1 MTNRISRLK
10 TALFANTREISL
22 ERALLYTASHRQT
35 EGEPVILRRAKAT
48 AYILEHVEIS
58 IRDEELIAGNRTVK
72 PRAGIMSPEMDPY
85 WLLKELDQFP
95 TRPQDR
101 FAISEEDKRIYRE
114 ELFPYWEKRSMKD
127 FINGQMTDEVKAA
140 TSTQIFSINQT
151 DKGQGH
157 IIIDYPRLLNHGLGE
172 LVAQMQQHCQQ
183 QPENHF
189 YQAALLLLE
198 ASQKHILRYAELA
211 ETMAANCTDA
221 QRREELLT
229 IAEIS
234 RHNAQHK
241 PQTFWQACQ
250 LFWYMNII
258 LQYESN
264 ASSLSLG
271 RFDQYMLPFYQASL
285 TQGEDPAFLKELLES
300 LWVKCNDIV
309 LLRST
314 SSARYFAGFPTGY
327 TALLGGLT
335 ENGRSAVNV
344 LSFLCLDAYQSVQLP
359 QPNLGVRTNALIDT
373 PFLMKTAETIRLGTG
388 IPQIF
393 NDEVVV
399 PAFLNESNA
408 SSLSLGRFDQYMLP
422 FYQASLT
429 QGEDP
434 AFLKELLESLWVK
447 CNDIVLLRST
457 SSARY
462 FAGFPTGYTA
472 LLGGLTENGRSA
484 VNVLSFL
491 CLDAYQSVQLPQPN
505 LGVRTNAL
513 IDTPFLMKTAE
524 TIRLGTGIPQI
535 FNDEVVVPAFLNRGV
550 SLEDAR
556 DYSVVGCVE
565 LSIPGR
571 TYGLHDIAMFNLL
584 KVMEICLHENEGNA
598 ALTYE
603 GLLEQIRAKISHY
616 ITLMV
621 EGSNICDI
629 GHRDWAPVPLLSSF
643 ISDCLEKGRD
653 ITDGGARYNFSGVQ
667 GIGIA
672 NLSDSLHALKGMVFE
687 QQRLSFDEL
696 LSVLK
701 ANFATPEGE
710 KVRARLINRF
720 EKYGND
726 IDEVDNIS
734 AELLRHYCK
743 EVEKYQNPRGGY
755 FTPGSYT
762 VSAHVPLGSVV
773 GATPDG
779 RFAGEQLADGGL
791 SPMLG
796 QDAQGPTAVLK
807 SVSKLDNTLLSNGTL
822 LNVKFTPATL
832 EGEAGLRKLA
842 DFLRAFTQL
851 KLQHIQFNV
860 VNADTLREAQQ
871 RPQDYAGLVVRVA
884 GYSAFFVELS
894 KEIQDDIIRRTAH
907 QL

>member
-1 MTNRISRLK
+1 MTNRIPHLK
-10 TALFANTREISL
+10 NALFANPREISL
-22 ERALLYTASHRQT
+22 ERALLYTASHQQT
-35 EGEPVILRRAKAT
+35 EGEPAILRRAKAT
-48 AYILEHVEIS
+48 AHILDHVEIA

-85 WLLKELDQFP
+85 WLLKELDQFA

-101 FAISEEDKRIYRE
+101 FEISDEDKQTYRE
-114 ELFPYWEKRSMKD
+114 VLYPYWENRSMKD
-127 FINGQMTDEVKAA
+127 FINSQMTEEVKAA
-140 TSTQIFSINQT
+140 VGTQIFSVNQT

-157 IIIDYPRLLNHGLGE
+157 IIIDYPRLLNNGLGA
-172 LVAQMQQHCQQ
+172 LVTEMRERCARDTQ
-183 QPENHF
+183 NTF
-189 YQAALLLLE
+189 YAAALILLE
-198 ASQKHILRYAELA
+198 ASQRHILRYAALAEELA
-211 ETMAANCTDA
+211 QSSDA
-221 QRREELLT
+221 TRREELM
-229 IAEIS
+229 AMADIS

-250 LFWYMNII
+250 LFWYMNVI

-264 ASSLSLG
+264 ASSLSIG

-285 TQGEDPAFLKELLES
+285 TQGDDPAFLKELLES
-300 LWVKCNDIV
+300 LWVKCNDVV

-359 QPNLGVRTNALIDT
+359 QPNLGVRVNELIDR
-373 PFLMKTAETIRLGTG
+373 PFLLKTAETIRLGTG

-393 NDEVVV
+393 NDEV
-399 PAFLNESNA
+399 
-408 SSLSLGRFDQYMLP
+408 
-422 FYQASLT
+422 
-429 QGEDP
+429 
-434 AFLKELLESLWVK
+434 
-447 CNDIVLLRST
+447 I
-457 SSARY
+457 
-462 FAGFPTGYTA
+462 
-472 LLGGLTENGRSA
+472 
-484 VNVLSFL
+484 
-491 CLDAYQSVQLPQPN
+491 
-505 LGVRTNAL
+505 
-513 IDTPFLMKTAE
+513 
-524 TIRLGTGIPQI
+524 
-535 FNDEVVVPAFLNRGV
+535 VPAFLNRDV

-556 DYSVVGCVE
+556 DYAVVGCVE
-565 LSIPGR
+565 LSIPGK

-584 KVMEICLHENEGNA
+584 KVMEIAMQENEGNSG
-598 ALTYE
+598 LTYE
-603 GLLEQIRAKISHY
+603 GLIEHIRARINHY
-616 ITLMV
+616 IALMV

-643 ISDCLEKGRD
+643 ISDCLETGKD

-672 NLSDSLHALKGMVFE
+672 NLSDSLHALKGLVFE

-696 LSVLK
+696 LAVLK

-726 IDEVDNIS
+726 IDDVDNIS

-743 EVEKYQNPRGGY
+743 EVEKYRNPRGGI

-762 VSAHVPLGSVV
+762 VSAHVPLGAVV

-779 RFAGEQLADGGL
+779 RLAGEQLADGGL

-796 QDAQGPTAVLK
+796 QDMQGPTAVLK
-807 SVSKLDNTLLSNGTL
+807 SVSKLDNYLLSNGTL
-822 LNVKFTPATL
+822 LNVKFIPATL
-832 EGEAGLRKLA
+832 EGDAGLQKLA

-860 VNADTLREAQQ
+860 VNAETLREAQR
-871 RPQDYAGLVVRVA
+871 RPQDFAGLVVRVA

>member
-1 MTNRISRLK
+1 MTHRIQRLK
-10 TALFANTREISL
+10 AALFQNHREISL
-22 ERALLYTASHRQT
+22 ERALLYTASHQQT

-85 WLLKELDQFP
+85 WLLNELDRFP

-101 FAISEEDKRIYRE
+101 FDISEEDKRLYRGV
-114 ELFPYWEKRSMKD
+114 LFPYWEKRSMKD

-140 TSTQIFSINQT
+140 VSTQIFSINQT

-157 IIIDYPRLLNHGLGE
+157 IIIDYPRLLNNGLGE
-172 LVAQMQQHCQQ
+172 LAAQMRARCEQ
-183 QPENHF
+183 QPENDF

-198 ASQKHILRYAELA
+198 ASQRHILRYAVLA
-211 ETMAANCTDA
+211 EQQAERCPDA
-221 QRREELLT
+221 RRRQELLT
-229 IAEIS
+229 IAANS

-271 RFDQYMLPFYQASL
+271 RFDQYMLPFYQTSL
-285 TQGEDPAFLKELLES
+285 TQGDDPAFLKELLES

-335 ENGRSAVNV
+335 ESGRSAVNV

-373 PFLMKTAETIRLGTG
+373 PFLL
-388 IPQIF
+388 
-393 NDEVVV
+393 
-399 PAFLNESNA
+399 
-408 SSLSLGRFDQYMLP
+408 
-422 FYQASLT
+422 
-429 QGEDP
+429 
-434 AFLKELLESLWVK
+434 
-447 CNDIVLLRST
+447 
-457 SSARY
+457 
-462 FAGFPTGYTA
+462 
-472 LLGGLTENGRSA
+472 
-484 VNVLSFL
+484 
-491 CLDAYQSVQLPQPN
+491 
-505 LGVRTNAL
+505 
-513 IDTPFLMKTAE
+513 KTAE

-556 DYSVVGCVE
+556 DYAVVGCVE

-584 KVMEICLHENEGNA
+584 KVMEISLYENEGNDT
-598 ALTYE
+598 LTYE
-603 GLLEQIRAKISHY
+603 ALLAHIRAKISHY

-672 NLSDSLHALKGMVFE
+672 NLSDSLHALNGLVFD
-687 QQRLSFDEL
+687 QQRLSFDAL
-696 LSVLK
+696 LSILK
-701 ANFATPEGE
+701 NNFATPEGE
-710 KVRARLINRF
+710 KIRARLINRF

-726 IDEVDNIS
+726 IDNVDNIS
-734 AELLRHYCK
+734 AELLRYYCK
-743 EVEKYQNPRGGY
+743 EVEKYQNPRGGQ

-762 VSAHVPLGSVV
+762 VSAHVPLGAVV

-796 QDAQGPTAVLK
+796 QDMQGPTAVLK

-860 VNADTLREAQQ
+860 VNADTLREAQL
-871 RPQDYAGLVVRVA
+871 RPQDFAGLVVRVA

>member
-1 MTNRISRLK
+1 MTNRIPHLK
-10 TALFANTREISL
+10 NALFANPREISL
-22 ERALLYTASHRQT
+22 ERALLYTASHQQT
-35 EGEPVILRRAKAT
+35 EGEPAILRRAKAT
-48 AYILEHVEIS
+48 AHILDHVEIA

-85 WLLKELDQFP
+85 WLLKELDQFA

-101 FAISEEDKRIYRE
+101 FEISDEDKQTYRE
-114 ELFPYWEKRSMKD
+114 VLYPYWENRSMKD
-127 FINGQMTDEVKAA
+127 FINSQMTEEVKAA
-140 TSTQIFSINQT
+140 VGTQIFSVNQT

-157 IIIDYPRLLNHGLGE
+157 IIIDYPRLLNNGLGA
-172 LVAQMQQHCQQ
+172 LVTEMRERCARDTQ
-183 QPENHF
+183 NTF
-189 YQAALLLLE
+189 YAAALILLE
-198 ASQKHILRYAELA
+198 ASQRHILRYAALAEELA
-211 ETMAANCTDA
+211 QSSDTT
-221 QRREELLT
+221 RREELL
-229 IAEIS
+229 AMADIS

-250 LFWYMNII
+250 LFWYMNVI

-264 ASSLSLG
+264 ASSLSIG

-285 TQGEDPAFLKELLES
+285 TQGDDPAFLKELLES
-300 LWVKCNDIV
+300 LWVKCNDVV

-359 QPNLGVRTNALIDT
+359 QPNLGVRVNELIDR
-373 PFLMKTAETIRLGTG
+373 PFLLKTAETIRLGTG

-393 NDEVVV
+393 NDEV
-399 PAFLNESNA
+399 
-408 SSLSLGRFDQYMLP
+408 
-422 FYQASLT
+422 
-429 QGEDP
+429 
-434 AFLKELLESLWVK
+434 
-447 CNDIVLLRST
+447 I
-457 SSARY
+457 
-462 FAGFPTGYTA
+462 
-472 LLGGLTENGRSA
+472 
-484 VNVLSFL
+484 
-491 CLDAYQSVQLPQPN
+491 
-505 LGVRTNAL
+505 
-513 IDTPFLMKTAE
+513 
-524 TIRLGTGIPQI
+524 
-535 FNDEVVVPAFLNRGV
+535 VPAFLNRGV

-556 DYSVVGCVE
+556 DYAVVGCVE
-565 LSIPGR
+565 LSIPGK

-584 KVMEICLHENEGNA
+584 KVMEIAMQENEGNSG
-598 ALTYE
+598 LTYE
-603 GLLEQIRAKISHY
+603 GLIEHIRARINHY
-616 ITLMV
+616 IALMV

-643 ISDCLEKGRD
+643 ISDCLETGKD

-672 NLSDSLHALKGMVFE
+672 NLSDSLHALKGLVFE

-696 LSVLK
+696 LAVLK

-726 IDEVDNIS
+726 IDDVDNIS

-743 EVEKYQNPRGGY
+743 EVEKYRNPRGGI

-762 VSAHVPLGSVV
+762 VSAHVPLGAVV

-779 RFAGEQLADGGL
+779 RLAGEQLADGGL

-796 QDAQGPTAVLK
+796 QDMQGPTAVLK
-807 SVSKLDNTLLSNGTL
+807 SVSKLDNYLLSNGTL
-822 LNVKFTPATL
+822 LNVKFIPATL
-832 EGEAGLRKLA
+832 EGDAGLQKLA

-860 VNADTLREAQQ
+860 VNAETLREAQR
-871 RPQDYAGLVVRVA
+871 RPQDFAGLVVRVA

>member
-1 MTNRISRLK
+1 MTNRTQRLK
-10 TALFANTREISL
+10 DRLFANPREISL
-22 ERALLYTASHRQT
+22 ERALLYTASHKQT
-35 EGEPVILRRAKAT
+35 EGEPVMIRRAKAT
-48 AYILEHVEIS
+48 AWVLDHVQIS
-58 IRDEELIAGNRTVK
+58 IRDDELIAGNRTIK

-101 FAISEEDKRIYRE
+101 FNISEEDKRIYRE
-114 ELFPYWEKRSMKD
+114 VLFPYWENRSMKD
-127 FINGQMTDEVKAA
+127 FINAQMTDEVKAA
-140 TSTQIFSINQT
+140 VSTQIFSVNQT

-157 IIIDYPRLLNHGLGE
+157 IIIDYPRLLENGLAA
-172 LVAQMQQHCQQ
+172 LVAEMKAVSQRHPQ
-183 QPENHF
+183 NNF
-189 YQAALLLLE
+189 YQAVLILLE
-198 ASQKHILRYAELA
+198 ASQRHILRYAALA
-211 ETMAANCTDA
+211 DDMAAGCGDG
-221 QRREELLT
+221 QRRKELET
-229 IAEIS
+229 IADIS
-234 RHNAQHK
+234 RHNAVHR
-241 PQTFWQACQ
+241 PEDFWQACQ

-264 ASSLSLG
+264 ASSISLG
-271 RFDQYMLPFYQASL
+271 RFDQYMLPYYQASL
-285 TQGEDPAFLKELLES
+285 NRGQDPQFLQELLES

-335 ENGRSAVNV
+335 ETGRSAVNI
-344 LSFLCLDAYQSVQLP
+344 LSFLSLDAYQNVRLP
-359 QPNLGVRTNALIDT
+359 QPNLGVRINELVDR
-373 PFLMKTAETIRLGTG
+373 PFLRKTAETIRLGTG

-393 NDEVVV
+393 NDEVV
-399 PAFLNESNA
+399 
-408 SSLSLGRFDQYMLP
+408 
-422 FYQASLT
+422 
-429 QGEDP
+429 
-434 AFLKELLESLWVK
+434 
-447 CNDIVLLRST
+447 I
-457 SSARY
+457 
-462 FAGFPTGYTA
+462 
-472 LLGGLTENGRSA
+472 
-484 VNVLSFL
+484 
-491 CLDAYQSVQLPQPN
+491 
-505 LGVRTNAL
+505 
-513 IDTPFLMKTAE
+513 
-524 TIRLGTGIPQI
+524 
-535 FNDEVVVPAFLNRGV
+535 PAFLNRGV
-550 SLEDAR
+550 SLDDAR

-584 KVMEICLHENEGNA
+584 KVMEIVMLENESNPDI
-598 ALTYE
+598 TWD
-603 GLLEQIRAKISHY
+603 GLINQIRDKIRYY
-616 ITLMV
+616 IKLMV

-643 ISDCLEKGRD
+643 IEDCVQHGQD
-653 ITDGGARYNFSGVQ
+653 ITEGGARYNFSGVQ

-687 QQRLSFDEL
+687 QKRLSFAEL
-696 LSVLK
+696 IAVLR
-701 ANFATPEGE
+701 ANFQTPEGE
-710 KVRARLINRF
+710 KIRARLINRF

-734 AELLRHYCK
+734 ADLLRFYCK
-743 EVEKYQNPRGGY
+743 EVEQYHNPRGGR

-779 RFAGEQLADGGL
+779 RLAGEQLADGGL

-796 QDAQGPTAVLK
+796 QDVQGPTAVLK
-807 SVSKLDNTLLSNGTL
+807 SVSKLDNFLLSNGTL

-832 EGEAGLRKLA
+832 AGDGGLNKLA
-842 DFLRAFTQL
+842 DFLQAFTRL

-871 RPQDYAGLVVRVA
+871 RPQDFAGLVVRVA

-894 KEIQDDIIRRTAH
+894 QEIQDDIIRRTAH

>member
-1 MTNRISRLK
+1 MTNRTQRLK
-10 TALFANTREISL
+10 DALFANPREISL
-22 ERALLYTASHRQT
+22 ERALLYTASYQQT
-35 EGEPVILRRAKAT
+35 EGEPVMLRRAKAT
-48 AYILEHVEIS
+48 AYILDHVNIA

-85 WLLKELDQFP
+85 WLLKELDQFA

-101 FAISEEDKRIYRE
+101 FDISDEDKRIYRE
-114 ELFPYWEKRSMKD
+114 VLYPWWEKRSMKD
-127 FINGQMTDEVKAA
+127 FINSQMTDEVKAA
-140 TSTQIFSINQT
+140 VGTQIFSVNQT

-157 IIIDYPRLLNHGLGE
+157 IIIDYPRLLNNGLGA
-172 LVAQMQQHCQQ
+172 LVEEMREHCTGDT
-183 QPENHF
+183 ENTF
-189 YQAALLLLE
+189 YAAALILLE
-198 ASQKHILRYAELA
+198 ASQRHILRYAVLA
-211 ETMAANCTDA
+211 EDVAAISHGS
-221 QRREELLT
+221 RREELLK
-229 IAEIS
+229 IAENS

-250 LFWYMNII
+250 LFWYMNVI

-264 ASSLSLG
+264 ASSLSIG

-285 TQGEDPAFLKELLES
+285 SQGDDPAFLQELLES
-300 LWVKCNDIV
+300 LWVKCNDVV

-335 ENGRSAVNV
+335 ESGRSAVNV

-359 QPNLGVRTNALIDT
+359 QPNLGVRVNELIDR
-373 PFLMKTAETIRLGTG
+373 PFLL
-388 IPQIF
+388 
-393 NDEVVV
+393 
-399 PAFLNESNA
+399 
-408 SSLSLGRFDQYMLP
+408 
-422 FYQASLT
+422 
-429 QGEDP
+429 
-434 AFLKELLESLWVK
+434 
-447 CNDIVLLRST
+447 
-457 SSARY
+457 
-462 FAGFPTGYTA
+462 
-472 LLGGLTENGRSA
+472 
-484 VNVLSFL
+484 
-491 CLDAYQSVQLPQPN
+491 
-505 LGVRTNAL
+505 
-513 IDTPFLMKTAE
+513 KTAE

-556 DYSVVGCVE
+556 DYAVVGCVE
-565 LSIPGR
+565 LSIPGK

-584 KVMEICLHENEGNA
+584 KVMEIAMQENEGNA
-598 ALTYE
+598 DLSYE
-603 GLLEQIRAKISHY
+603 ELLRHIRAKINHY
-616 ITLMV
+616 IALMV

-643 ISDCLEKGRD
+643 ISDCLVTGRD

-672 NLSDSLHALKGMVFE
+672 NLSDSLHALKGLVFE

-696 LSVLK
+696 LAVLK

-726 IDEVDNIS
+726 IDDVDNIS

-743 EVEKYQNPRGGY
+743 EVEKYRNPRGGQ

-762 VSAHVPLGSVV
+762 VSAHVPLGAVV

-779 RFAGEQLADGGL
+779 RLAGEQLADGGL

-796 QDAQGPTAVLK
+796 QDMQGPTAVLK
-807 SVSKLDNTLLSNGTL
+807 SVSKLDNYLLSNGTL

-832 EGEAGLRKLA
+832 EGDAGLQKLA

-871 RPQDYAGLVVRVA
+871 RPQDFAGLVVRVA

>member
-1 MTNRISRLK
+1 MTHRIERQK
-10 TALFANTREISL
+10 DALFAHPREISL
-22 ERALLYTASHRQT
+22 ERALLYTESHRQT
-35 EGEPVILRRAKAT
+35 EGEPVMIRRAKAT
-48 AYILEHVEIS
+48 AHILDNVAIS
-58 IRDEELIAGNRTVK
+58 IRDDELIAGNRTIK
-72 PRAGIMSPEMDPY
+72 PCAGIMSPEMDPY

-101 FAISEEDKRIYRE
+101 FAISDDDKRCYRE

-127 FINGQMTDEVKAA
+127 FINAQMTDDVKAA
-140 TSTQIFSINQT
+140 VGTQIFSVNQT

-157 IIIDYPRLLNHGLGE
+157 IIIDYPRLLNNGLAA
-172 LVAQMQQHCQQ
+172 LVSEMKTHCDR

-189 YQAALLLLE
+189 YAAVLIVLE
-198 ASQKHILRYAELA
+198 AAQRHILRYAELA
-211 ETMAANCTDA
+211 ETLAAACQDA
-221 QRREELLT
+221 MRRQELLS
-229 IAEIS
+229 IAATS
-234 RHNAQHK
+234 RHNAEQRPEDFH
-241 PQTFWQACQ
+241 QACQ

-264 ASSLSLG
+264 ASSISLG
-271 RFDQYMLPFYQASL
+271 RFDQYMLPFWQASL
-285 TQGEDPAFLKELLES
+285 NRGADAQTLRELLES

-335 ENGRSAVNV
+335 ENGRSAVNA
-344 LSFLCLDAYQSVQLP
+344 LSFMCLDAYQSVRLP
-359 QPNLGVRTNALIDT
+359 QPNLGVRVNELIDR
-373 PFLMKTAETIRLGTG
+373 PFLR
-388 IPQIF
+388 
-393 NDEVVV
+393 
-399 PAFLNESNA
+399 
-408 SSLSLGRFDQYMLP
+408 
-422 FYQASLT
+422 
-429 QGEDP
+429 
-434 AFLKELLESLWVK
+434 
-447 CNDIVLLRST
+447 
-457 SSARY
+457 
-462 FAGFPTGYTA
+462 
-472 LLGGLTENGRSA
+472 
-484 VNVLSFL
+484 
-491 CLDAYQSVQLPQPN
+491 
-505 LGVRTNAL
+505 
-513 IDTPFLMKTAE
+513 KTAE

-556 DYSVVGCVE
+556 DYAVVGCVE

-584 KVMEICLHENEGNA
+584 KVMEIVLHENEGNPDINW
-598 ALTYE
+598 E
-603 GLLEQIRAKISHY
+603 GLQAQIRDKIRHY
-616 ITLMV
+616 IKLMV

-643 ISDCLEKGRD
+643 ISDCMVNGKD
-653 ITDGGARYNFSGVQ
+653 ITEGGARYNFSGVQ

-672 NLSDSLHALKGMVFE
+672 NLSDSLHALKGMVFD
-687 QQRLSFDEL
+687 QQRMSFDEL
-696 LSVLK
+696 LAVLK
-701 ANFATPEGE
+701 ANFETPEGKE
-710 KVRARLINRF
+710 VRARLINRF
-720 EKYGND
+720 DKYGND
-726 IDEVDNIS
+726 VDKVDNIS
-734 AELLRHYCK
+734 ADLLRFYCK
-743 EVEKYQNPRGGY
+743 EVEKYRNPRGGQ

-796 QDAQGPTAVLK
+796 QDCQGPTAVLK
-807 SVSKLDNTLLSNGTL
+807 SVSKLDNYLLSNGTL

-832 EGEAGLRKLA
+832 EGESGLSKLS
-842 DFLRAFTQL
+842 DFLLAFTKL
-851 KLQHIQFNV
+851 KLQHVQFNV
-860 VNADTLREAQQ
+860 VNADMLREAQQ
-871 RPQDYAGLVVRVA
+871 RPQDFAGLVVRVA

>member
-1 MTNRISRLK
+1 MTNRIQRLK
-10 TALFANTREISL
+10 DALFASPREISL
-22 ERALLYTASHRQT
+22 ERALLYTASHQQT

-48 AYILEHVEIS
+48 AYILDHVNIA

-85 WLLKELDQFP
+85 WLLKELDQFS

-101 FAISEEDKRIYRE
+101 FEIGEADKQIYRDV
-114 ELFPYWEKRSMKD
+114 LYPYWEKRSMKD
-127 FINGQMTDEVKAA
+127 FINSQMTDEVKAA
-140 TSTQIFSINQT
+140 VGTQIFSVNQT

-157 IIIDYPRLLNHGLGE
+157 IIIDYPRLLNNGLGA
-172 LVAQMQQHCQQ
+172 LVEQMREYCARDAQ
-183 QPENHF
+183 NTF
-189 YQAALLLLE
+189 YAAALILLE
-198 ASQKHILRYAELA
+198 ASQRHILRYAALA
-211 ETMAANCTDA
+211 ETLATGCNEAS
-221 QRREELLT
+221 RRDELRN
-229 IAEIS
+229 IADIS
-234 RHNAQHK
+234 RHNAEHK

-250 LFWYMNII
+250 LFWYMNVI

-264 ASSLSLG
+264 ASSLSIG

-285 TQGEDPAFLKELLES
+285 TQGDDPTFLKELLES
-300 LWVKCNDIV
+300 LWVKCNDVV

-335 ENGRSAVNV
+335 ESGRNAVNV

-359 QPNLGVRTNALIDT
+359 QPNLGVRVNELIDR
-373 PFLMKTAETIRLGTG
+373 PFLL
-388 IPQIF
+388 
-393 NDEVVV
+393 
-399 PAFLNESNA
+399 
-408 SSLSLGRFDQYMLP
+408 
-422 FYQASLT
+422 
-429 QGEDP
+429 
-434 AFLKELLESLWVK
+434 
-447 CNDIVLLRST
+447 
-457 SSARY
+457 
-462 FAGFPTGYTA
+462 
-472 LLGGLTENGRSA
+472 
-484 VNVLSFL
+484 
-491 CLDAYQSVQLPQPN
+491 
-505 LGVRTNAL
+505 
-513 IDTPFLMKTAE
+513 KTAE

-556 DYSVVGCVE
+556 DYAVVGCVE
-565 LSIPGR
+565 LSIPGK

-584 KVMEICLHENEGNA
+584 KVMEIAMLENEGNST
-598 ALTYE
+598 LSYE
-603 GLLEQIRAKISHY
+603 GLLDHIRAKINHY
-616 ITLMV
+616 IALMV

-643 ISDCLEKGRD
+643 ISDCLESGKD

-672 NLSDSLHALKGMVFE
+672 NLSDSLHALKGLVFE
-687 QQRLSFDEL
+687 QHRLSFDEL
-696 LSVLK
+696 LAVLK

-726 IDEVDNIS
+726 IDDVDNIS

-743 EVEKYQNPRGGY
+743 EVEKYRNPRGGQ

-762 VSAHVPLGSVV
+762 VSAHVPLGAVV

-796 QDAQGPTAVLK
+796 QDMQGPTAVLK
-807 SVSKLDNTLLSNGTL
+807 SVSKLDNYLLSNGTL

-832 EGEAGLRKLA
+832 EGDAGLQKLA

-860 VNADTLREAQQ
+860 VNAETLREAQQ
-871 RPQDYAGLVVRVA
+871 RPQDFAGLVVRVA

>member
-1 MTNRISRLK
+1 MTNRTQRLK
-10 TALFANTREISL
+10 DRLFANPREISL
-22 ERALLYTASHRQT
+22 ERALLYTASHKQT
-35 EGEPVILRRAKAT
+35 EGEPVMIRRAKAT
-48 AYILEHVEIS
+48 AWILDHVQIS
-58 IRDEELIAGNRTVK
+58 IRDDELIAGNRTIK

-101 FAISEEDKRIYRE
+101 FNISEEDKRIYRE
-114 ELFPYWEKRSMKD
+114 ELFPYWENRSMKD
-127 FINGQMTDEVKAA
+127 FINAQMTDEVKNAV
-140 TSTQIFSINQT
+140 STQIFSVNQT

-157 IIIDYPRLLNHGLGE
+157 IIIDYPRLLENGLAA
-172 LVAQMQQHCQQ
+172 LVTEIKAVRQQHPQ
-183 QPENHF
+183 NSF
-189 YQAALLLLE
+189 YQAVLILLE
-198 ASQKHILRYAELA
+198 ASQRHILRYAALA
-211 ETMAANCTDA
+211 DEMAADCADE
-221 QRREELLT
+221 QRRKELET
-229 IAEIS
+229 IANIS
-234 RHNAQHK
+234 RHNAVHR
-241 PQTFWQACQ
+241 PEDFWQACQ

-264 ASSLSLG
+264 ASSISLG
-271 RFDQYMLPFYQASL
+271 RFDQYMLPYYQASL
-285 TQGEDPAFLKELLES
+285 NRGQDPQFLQELLGS

-335 ENGRSAVNV
+335 ETGRSAVNI
-344 LSFLCLDAYQSVQLP
+344 LSFLSLDAYQNVRLP
-359 QPNLGVRTNALIDT
+359 QPNLGVRVNELIDR
-373 PFLMKTAETIRLGTG
+373 PFLRKTAETIRLGTG

-393 NDEVVV
+393 NDEVV
-399 PAFLNESNA
+399 
-408 SSLSLGRFDQYMLP
+408 
-422 FYQASLT
+422 
-429 QGEDP
+429 
-434 AFLKELLESLWVK
+434 
-447 CNDIVLLRST
+447 I
-457 SSARY
+457 
-462 FAGFPTGYTA
+462 
-472 LLGGLTENGRSA
+472 
-484 VNVLSFL
+484 
-491 CLDAYQSVQLPQPN
+491 
-505 LGVRTNAL
+505 
-513 IDTPFLMKTAE
+513 
-524 TIRLGTGIPQI
+524 
-535 FNDEVVVPAFLNRGV
+535 PAFLNRGV

-584 KVMEICLHENEGNA
+584 KVMEIVMLENESNPDI
-598 ALTYE
+598 TWD
-603 GLLEQIRAKISHY
+603 GLINQIRDKIRYY
-616 ITLMV
+616 IKLMV

-643 ISDCLEKGRD
+643 IEDCVQHGQD
-653 ITDGGARYNFSGVQ
+653 ITAGGARYNFSGVQ

-687 QQRLSFDEL
+687 QKRLSFAEL
-696 LSVLK
+696 IAVLK
-701 ANFATPEGE
+701 ANFQTPEGE
-710 KVRARLINRF
+710 KIRARLINRF

-734 AELLRHYCK
+734 ADLLRFYCK
-743 EVEKYQNPRGGY
+743 EVEQYQNPRGGQ

-779 RFAGEQLADGGL
+779 RLAGEQLADGGL

-796 QDAQGPTAVLK
+796 QDVQGPTAVLK
-807 SVSKLDNTLLSNGTL
+807 SVSKLDNFLLSNGTL

-832 EGEAGLRKLA
+832 AGDSGLNKLA
-842 DFLRAFTQL
+842 DFLQAFTRL
-851 KLQHIQFNV
+851 RLQHIQFNV

-871 RPQDYAGLVVRVA
+871 RPQDFAGLVVRVA

-894 KEIQDDIIRRTAH
+894 QEIQDDIIRRTAH

>member
-1 MTNRISRLK
+1 MTNRTQRLK
-10 TALFANTREISL
+10 DALFASPREISL
-22 ERALLYTASHRQT
+22 ERALLYTASHQQT
-35 EGEPVILRRAKAT
+35 EGEPVITRRAKAT
-48 AYILEHVEIS
+48 AYILDHVNIA

-85 WLLKELDQFP
+85 WLLKELDQFA

-101 FAISEEDKRIYRE
+101 FEISDEDKQTYRDV
-114 ELFPYWEKRSMKD
+114 LYPYWENRSMKD
-127 FINGQMTDEVKAA
+127 FINSQMTDEVKIAVG
-140 TSTQIFSINQT
+140 TQIFSVNQT

-157 IIIDYPRLLNHGLGE
+157 IIIDYPRLLNNGLGALVEE
-172 LVAQMQQHCQQ
+172 LREHCARD
-183 QPENHF
+183 PHNTF
-189 YQAALLLLE
+189 YAAALILLE
-198 ASQKHILRYAELA
+198 ASQRHIMRYALLA
-211 ETMAANCTDA
+211 EKLAASSDA
-221 QRREELLT
+221 LRREELLK
-229 IAEIS
+229 IAGIS

-250 LFWYMNII
+250 LFWYMNVI

-264 ASSLSLG
+264 ASSLSIG

-285 TQGEDPAFLKELLES
+285 SQGEEPAFLKEILES
-300 LWVKCNDIV
+300 LWVKCNDVV

-335 ENGRSAVNV
+335 ENGRSAVNM

-359 QPNLGVRTNALIDT
+359 QPNLGVRVNELIDR
-373 PFLMKTAETIRLGTG
+373 PFLL
-388 IPQIF
+388 
-393 NDEVVV
+393 
-399 PAFLNESNA
+399 
-408 SSLSLGRFDQYMLP
+408 
-422 FYQASLT
+422 
-429 QGEDP
+429 
-434 AFLKELLESLWVK
+434 
-447 CNDIVLLRST
+447 
-457 SSARY
+457 
-462 FAGFPTGYTA
+462 
-472 LLGGLTENGRSA
+472 
-484 VNVLSFL
+484 
-491 CLDAYQSVQLPQPN
+491 
-505 LGVRTNAL
+505 
-513 IDTPFLMKTAE
+513 KTAE

-556 DYSVVGCVE
+556 DYAVVGCVE
-565 LSIPGR
+565 LSIPGK

-584 KVMEICLHENEGNA
+584 KVMEIAMQENEGNA
-598 ALTYE
+598 ALSYE
-603 GLLEQIRAKISHY
+603 GLLEHIRVKINHY
-616 ITLMV
+616 IALMV

-643 ISDCLEKGRD
+643 ISNCLESGKD

-672 NLSDSLHALKGMVFE
+672 NLSDSLHALKGLVFE

-696 LSVLK
+696 LAVLK

-710 KVRARLINRF
+710 IVRARLINRF

-726 IDEVDNIS
+726 IDDVDNIS

-743 EVEKYQNPRGGY
+743 EVEKYRNPRGGQ

-762 VSAHVPLGSVV
+762 VSAHVPLGAVV

-796 QDAQGPTAVLK
+796 QDVQGPTAVLK
-807 SVSKLDNTLLSNGTL
+807 SVSKLDNYLLSNGTL

-832 EGEAGLRKLA
+832 EGDAGLQKLA

-860 VNADTLREAQQ
+860 VNAETLREAQQ
-871 RPQDYAGLVVRVA
+871 RPKDFAGLVVRVA

>member
-1 MTNRISRLK
+1 MEFVMTNRTQRLK
-10 TALFANTREISL
+10 DRLFANPREISL
-22 ERALLYTASHRQT
+22 ERALLYTASHKQT
-35 EGEPVILRRAKAT
+35 EGEPVMIRRAKAT
-48 AYILEHVEIS
+48 AWILDHVQIS
-58 IRDEELIAGNRTVK
+58 IRDDELIAGNRTIK

-101 FAISEEDKRIYRE
+101 FNINEEDKRIYRE
-114 ELFPYWEKRSMKD
+114 ELFPYWENRSMKD
-127 FINGQMTDEVKAA
+127 FINAQMTDEVKNAV
-140 TSTQIFSINQT
+140 STQIFSVNQT

-157 IIIDYPRLLNHGLGE
+157 IIIDYPRLLENGLAA
-172 LVAQMQQHCQQ
+172 LVTEIKAVRQQHPQ
-183 QPENHF
+183 NSF
-189 YQAALLLLE
+189 YQAVLILLE
-198 ASQKHILRYAELA
+198 ASQRHILRYAALA
-211 ETMAANCTDA
+211 DEMAADCADE
-221 QRREELLT
+221 QRRKELET
-229 IAEIS
+229 IANIS
-234 RHNAQHK
+234 RHNAVHR
-241 PQTFWQACQ
+241 PEDFWQACQ

-264 ASSLSLG
+264 ASSISLG
-271 RFDQYMLPFYQASL
+271 RFDQYMLPYYQASL
-285 TQGEDPAFLKELLES
+285 NRGQDPQFLQELLES

-335 ENGRSAVNV
+335 ETGRSAVNI
-344 LSFLCLDAYQSVQLP
+344 LSFLSLDAYQNVRLP
-359 QPNLGVRTNALIDT
+359 QPNLGVRVNELIDR
-373 PFLMKTAETIRLGTG
+373 PFLRKTAETIRLGTG

-393 NDEVVV
+393 NDEVV
-399 PAFLNESNA
+399 
-408 SSLSLGRFDQYMLP
+408 
-422 FYQASLT
+422 
-429 QGEDP
+429 
-434 AFLKELLESLWVK
+434 
-447 CNDIVLLRST
+447 I
-457 SSARY
+457 
-462 FAGFPTGYTA
+462 
-472 LLGGLTENGRSA
+472 
-484 VNVLSFL
+484 
-491 CLDAYQSVQLPQPN
+491 
-505 LGVRTNAL
+505 
-513 IDTPFLMKTAE
+513 
-524 TIRLGTGIPQI
+524 
-535 FNDEVVVPAFLNRGV
+535 PAFLNRGV

-584 KVMEICLHENEGNA
+584 KVMEIVMLENESNPDI
-598 ALTYE
+598 TWD
-603 GLLEQIRAKISHY
+603 GLINQIRDKIRYY
-616 ITLMV
+616 IKLMV

-643 ISDCLEKGRD
+643 IEDCVQHGQD
-653 ITDGGARYNFSGVQ
+653 ITAGGARYNFSGVQ

-687 QQRLSFDEL
+687 QKWLSFAEL
-696 LSVLK
+696 IAVLK
-701 ANFATPEGE
+701 ANFQTPEGE
-710 KVRARLINRF
+710 KIRARLINRF

-734 AELLRHYCK
+734 ADLLRFYCK
-743 EVEKYQNPRGGY
+743 EVEQYQNPRGGQ

-779 RFAGEQLADGGL
+779 RLAGEQLADGGL

-796 QDAQGPTAVLK
+796 QDVQGPTAVLK
-807 SVSKLDNTLLSNGTL
+807 SVSKLDNFLLSNGTL

-832 EGEAGLRKLA
+832 AGDSGLNKLA
-842 DFLRAFTQL
+842 DFLQAFTRL
-851 KLQHIQFNV
+851 RLQHIQFNV

-871 RPQDYAGLVVRVA
+871 RPQDFAGLVVRVA

-894 KEIQDDIIRRTAH
+894 QEIQDDIIRRTAH

>member
-1 MTNRISRLK
+1 MTNRTQRLK
-10 TALFANTREISL
+10 DRLFANPREISL
-22 ERALLYTASHRQT
+22 ERALLYTASHKQT
-35 EGEPVILRRAKAT
+35 EGEPVVIRRAKAT
-48 AYILEHVEIS
+48 AWVLDHVQIS
-58 IRDEELIAGNRTVK
+58 IRDDELIAGNRTIK

-101 FAISEEDKRIYRE
+101 FTISEEDKRIYRE
-114 ELFPYWEKRSMKD
+114 ELFPYWENRSMKD
-127 FINGQMTDEVKAA
+127 FINSQMTDEVKAA
-140 TSTQIFSINQT
+140 VSTQIFSVNQT

-157 IIIDYPRLLNHGLGE
+157 IIIDYPRLLENGLAA
-172 LVAQMQQHCQQ
+172 LVAELKALNKQHPQ
-183 QPENHF
+183 NSF
-189 YQAALLLLE
+189 YKAVQILLE
-198 ASQKHILRYAELA
+198 ASQRHILRYAALA
-211 ETMAANCTDA
+211 DDMAAGCVDV
-221 QRREELLT
+221 QRRKELET

-234 RHNAQHK
+234 RHNALHR
-241 PQTFWQACQ
+241 PEDFWQACQ

-264 ASSLSLG
+264 ASSISLG
-271 RFDQYMLPFYQASL
+271 RFDQYMLPYYQASL
-285 TQGEDPAFLKELLES
+285 NRGQDPQFLQELLES

-335 ENGRSAVNV
+335 ETGRSAVNI
-344 LSFLCLDAYQSVQLP
+344 LSFLSLDAYQNVRLP
-359 QPNLGVRTNALIDT
+359 QPNLGVRVNELIDR
-373 PFLMKTAETIRLGTG
+373 PFLRKTAETIRLGTG

-393 NDEVVV
+393 NDEVV
-399 PAFLNESNA
+399 
-408 SSLSLGRFDQYMLP
+408 
-422 FYQASLT
+422 
-429 QGEDP
+429 
-434 AFLKELLESLWVK
+434 
-447 CNDIVLLRST
+447 I
-457 SSARY
+457 
-462 FAGFPTGYTA
+462 
-472 LLGGLTENGRSA
+472 
-484 VNVLSFL
+484 
-491 CLDAYQSVQLPQPN
+491 
-505 LGVRTNAL
+505 
-513 IDTPFLMKTAE
+513 
-524 TIRLGTGIPQI
+524 
-535 FNDEVVVPAFLNRGV
+535 PAFLNRGV

-584 KVMEICLHENEGNA
+584 KVMEIVMLENESNPDI
-598 ALTYE
+598 TWD
-603 GLLEQIRAKISHY
+603 GLINQIRDKIRYY
-616 ITLMV
+616 IKLMV

-643 ISDCLEKGRD
+643 IEDCVQHGRD
-653 ITDGGARYNFSGVQ
+653 ITEGGARYNFSGVQ

-687 QQRLSFDEL
+687 QKRLSFAEL
-696 LSVLK
+696 IAVLK
-701 ANFATPEGE
+701 ANFQTPEGE
-710 KVRARLINRF
+710 KIRARLINRF

-734 AELLRHYCK
+734 ADLLRFYCK
-743 EVEKYQNPRGGY
+743 EVERYQNPRGGH

-779 RFAGEQLADGGL
+779 RLAGEQLADGGL

-796 QDAQGPTAVLK
+796 QDVQGPTAVLK
-807 SVSKLDNTLLSNGTL
+807 SVSKLDNFLLSNGTL

-832 EGEAGLRKLA
+832 AGDSGLNKLA
-842 DFLRAFTQL
+842 DFLQAFTKL

-871 RPQDYAGLVVRVA
+871 RPQDFAGLVVRVA

-894 KEIQDDIIRRTAH
+894 QEIQDDIIRRTAH

>member
-1 MTNRISRLK
+1 MTNRTQRLK
-10 TALFANTREISL
+10 DRLFANPREISL
-22 ERALLYTASHRQT
+22 ERALLYTASHKQT
-35 EGEPVILRRAKAT
+35 EGEPVMIRRAKAP
-48 AYILEHVEIS
+48 AWILDHVQIS
-58 IRDEELIAGNRTVK
+58 IRDDELIAGNRTIK

-101 FAISEEDKRIYRE
+101 FNISEEDKRIYRE
-114 ELFPYWEKRSMKD
+114 ELFPYWENRSMKD
-127 FINGQMTDEVKAA
+127 FINAQMTDEVKNAV
-140 TSTQIFSINQT
+140 STQIFSVNQT

-157 IIIDYPRLLNHGLGE
+157 IIIDYPRLLENGLAA
-172 LVAQMQQHCQQ
+172 LVTEIKAVRQQHPQ
-183 QPENHF
+183 NSF
-189 YQAALLLLE
+189 YQAVLILLE
-198 ASQKHILRYAELA
+198 ASQRHILRYAALA
-211 ETMAANCTDA
+211 DEMAADCADE
-221 QRREELLT
+221 QRRKELET
-229 IAEIS
+229 IANIS
-234 RHNAQHK
+234 RHNAVHR
-241 PQTFWQACQ
+241 PEDFWQACQ

-264 ASSLSLG
+264 ASSISLG
-271 RFDQYMLPFYQASL
+271 RFDQYMLPYYQASL
-285 TQGEDPAFLKELLES
+285 NRGQDPQFLQELLES

-335 ENGRSAVNV
+335 ETGRSAVNI
-344 LSFLCLDAYQSVQLP
+344 LSFLSLDAYQNVRLP
-359 QPNLGVRTNALIDT
+359 QPNLGVRVNELIDR
-373 PFLMKTAETIRLGTG
+373 PFLRKTAETIRLGTG

-393 NDEVVV
+393 NDEVV
-399 PAFLNESNA
+399 
-408 SSLSLGRFDQYMLP
+408 
-422 FYQASLT
+422 
-429 QGEDP
+429 
-434 AFLKELLESLWVK
+434 
-447 CNDIVLLRST
+447 I
-457 SSARY
+457 
-462 FAGFPTGYTA
+462 
-472 LLGGLTENGRSA
+472 
-484 VNVLSFL
+484 
-491 CLDAYQSVQLPQPN
+491 
-505 LGVRTNAL
+505 
-513 IDTPFLMKTAE
+513 
-524 TIRLGTGIPQI
+524 
-535 FNDEVVVPAFLNRGV
+535 PAFLNRGV

-584 KVMEICLHENEGNA
+584 KVMEIVMLENESNPDI
-598 ALTYE
+598 TWD
-603 GLLEQIRAKISHY
+603 GLINQIRDKIRYY
-616 ITLMV
+616 IKLMV

-643 ISDCLEKGRD
+643 IEDCVQHGQD
-653 ITDGGARYNFSGVQ
+653 ITAGGARYNFSGVQ

-687 QQRLSFDEL
+687 QKRLSFAEL
-696 LSVLK
+696 IAVLK
-701 ANFATPEGE
+701 ANFQTPEGE
-710 KVRARLINRF
+710 KIRARLINRF

-734 AELLRHYCK
+734 ADLLRFYCK
-743 EVEKYQNPRGGY
+743 EVEQYQNPRGGQ

-779 RFAGEQLADGGL
+779 RLAGEQLADGGL

-796 QDAQGPTAVLK
+796 QDVQGPTAVLK
-807 SVSKLDNTLLSNGTL
+807 SVSKLDNFLLSNGTL

-832 EGEAGLRKLA
+832 AGDSGLNKLA
-842 DFLRAFTQL
+842 DFLQAFTRL
-851 KLQHIQFNV
+851 RLQHIQFNV

-871 RPQDYAGLVVRVA
+871 RPQDFAGLVVRVA

-894 KEIQDDIIRRTAH
+894 QEIQDDIIRRTAH

>member
-1 MTNRISRLK
+1 MTNRTQRLK
-10 TALFANTREISL
+10 DALFANPREISL
-22 ERALLYTASHRQT
+22 ERALLYTASHQQT
-35 EGEPVILRRAKAT
+35 EGEPVMLRRAKAT
-48 AYILEHVEIS
+48 AYILDHVDIA

-85 WLLKELDQFP
+85 WLLKELDQFS

-101 FAISEEDKRIYRE
+101 FTMSEEDKRIYRE
-114 ELFPYWEKRSMKD
+114 ALYPYWENRSMKD
-127 FINGQMTDEVKAA
+127 FINSQMTGEVKAA
-140 TSTQIFSINQT
+140 VGTQIFSINQT

-157 IIIDYPRLLNHGLGE
+157 IIIDYPRLLNNGLDA
-172 LVAQMQQHCQQ
+172 LVEEMREHCERD
-183 QPENHF
+183 PHNIF
-189 YQAALLLLE
+189 YAAALLLLE
-198 ASQKHILRYAELA
+198 ASQRHILRYAILAEELA
-211 ETMAANCTDA
+211 AVSDEP
-221 QRREELLT
+221 RRQELLQ
-229 IAEIS
+229 IAENS
-234 RHNAQHK
+234 RHNARHK
-241 PQTFWQACQ
+241 PQNFWQACQ
-250 LFWYMNII
+250 LFWYINVI

-264 ASSLSLG
+264 ASSLSVG

-285 TQGEDPAFLKELLES
+285 AQGENPLFLKELLES
-300 LWVKCNDIV
+300 LWVKCNDVV

-344 LSFLCLDAYQSVQLP
+344 LSFLCLEAYQQVQLP
-359 QPNLGVRTNALIDT
+359 QPNLGVRVNEFIDR
-373 PFLMKTAETIRLGTG
+373 PFLL
-388 IPQIF
+388 
-393 NDEVVV
+393 
-399 PAFLNESNA
+399 
-408 SSLSLGRFDQYMLP
+408 
-422 FYQASLT
+422 
-429 QGEDP
+429 
-434 AFLKELLESLWVK
+434 
-447 CNDIVLLRST
+447 
-457 SSARY
+457 
-462 FAGFPTGYTA
+462 
-472 LLGGLTENGRSA
+472 
-484 VNVLSFL
+484 
-491 CLDAYQSVQLPQPN
+491 
-505 LGVRTNAL
+505 
-513 IDTPFLMKTAE
+513 KTAE

-556 DYSVVGCVE
+556 DYAVVGCVE
-565 LSIPGR
+565 LSIPGK

-584 KVMEICLHENEGNA
+584 KVMEIAMQENEGNTE
-598 ALTYE
+598 LSYE
-603 GLLEQIRAKISHY
+603 GLLAHIRTRIDHY
-616 ITLMV
+616 IALMV

-629 GHRDWAPVPLLSSF
+629 GHRDWSPVPLLSSF
-643 ISDCLEKGRD
+643 ISGCLKKGKD
-653 ITDGGARYNFSGVQ
+653 ITEGGARYNFSGVQ

-672 NLSDSLHALKGMVFE
+672 NLSDSLHALKGLVFE

-696 LSVLK
+696 LAVLN

-710 KVRARLINRF
+710 RVRARLIHRF

-726 IDEVDNIS
+726 VDDVDNIS

-743 EVEKYQNPRGGY
+743 EVEKYRNPRGGQ

-762 VSAHVPLGSVV
+762 VSAHVPLGAVV

-796 QDAQGPTAVLK
+796 QDMQGPTAVLK
-807 SVSKLDNTLLSNGTL
+807 SVSKLDNYLLSNGTL

-832 EGEAGLRKLA
+832 EGDGGLQKLA

-860 VNADTLREAQQ
+860 VNAETLREAQQ
-871 RPQDYAGLVVRVA
+871 RPQDFAGLVVRVA

>member
-1 MTNRISRLK
+1 MTNRIQRLK
-10 TALFANTREISL
+10 DALFASPREISL
-22 ERALLYTASHRQT
+22 ERALLYTESHQQT

-48 AYILEHVEIS
+48 AYILDHVEIA
-58 IRDEELIAGNRTVK
+58 IRDDELIAGNRTVK

-85 WLLKELDQFP
+85 WLLKELEQFA

-101 FAISEEDKRIYRE
+101 FTISEEDKHLYRDV
-114 ELFPYWEKRSMKD
+114 LYPYWEKRSMKD
-127 FINGQMTDEVKAA
+127 FINSQMTDEVKAA
-140 TSTQIFSINQT
+140 VSTQIFSVNQT

-157 IIIDYPRLLNHGLGE
+157 IIIDYPRLLNNGLGA
-172 LVAQMQQHCQQ
+172 LVAEMNEHCQRE
-183 QPENHF
+183 PENAF
-189 YQAALLLLE
+189 YQAALMLLE
-198 ASQKHILRYAELA
+198 ASQRHILRYAVLA
-211 ETMAANCTDA
+211 EEMAERYDEP
-221 QRREELLT
+221 RRQELLT
-229 IAEIS
+229 IAANS

-250 LFWYMNII
+250 LFWYMNVI

-264 ASSLSLG
+264 ASSLSIG

-285 TQGEDPAFLKELLES
+285 TQGEEATFLKEVLES
-300 LWVKCNDIV
+300 LWVKCNDVV

-344 LSFLCLDAYQSVQLP
+344 LSFLCLDAYQSIQLP
-359 QPNLGVRTNALIDT
+359 QPNLGVRVNEFIDR
-373 PFLMKTAETIRLGTG
+373 PFLI
-388 IPQIF
+388 
-393 NDEVVV
+393 
-399 PAFLNESNA
+399 
-408 SSLSLGRFDQYMLP
+408 
-422 FYQASLT
+422 
-429 QGEDP
+429 
-434 AFLKELLESLWVK
+434 
-447 CNDIVLLRST
+447 
-457 SSARY
+457 
-462 FAGFPTGYTA
+462 
-472 LLGGLTENGRSA
+472 
-484 VNVLSFL
+484 
-491 CLDAYQSVQLPQPN
+491 
-505 LGVRTNAL
+505 
-513 IDTPFLMKTAE
+513 KTAE

-556 DYSVVGCVE
+556 DYAVVGCVE
-565 LSIPGR
+565 LSIPGK

-584 KVMEICLHENEGNA
+584 KVMEIAMQENEGHA
-598 ALTYE
+598 DLSYDE
-603 GLLEQIRAKISHY
+603 LLEHIRHKINHY
-616 ITLMV
+616 IALMV

-643 ISDCLEKGRD
+643 ISDCLDSGQD
-653 ITDGGARYNFSGVQ
+653 ITEGGARYNFSGVQ

-672 NLSDSLHALKGMVFE
+672 NLSDSLHALKGLVFE

-696 LSVLK
+696 LAVLK

-710 KVRARLINRF
+710 KVRARLIHRF

-743 EVEKYQNPRGGY
+743 EVEKYRNPRGGQ

-762 VSAHVPLGSVV
+762 VSAHVPLGAVV

-796 QDAQGPTAVLK
+796 QDMQGPTAVLK
-807 SVSKLDNTLLSNGTL
+807 SVSKLDNYLLSNGTL

-832 EGEAGLRKLA
+832 EGDAGLHKLA

-851 KLQHIQFNV
+851 KLQHVQFNV

-871 RPQDYAGLVVRVA
+871 RPQDFAGLVVRVA

>member
-1 MTNRISRLK
+1 MTNRIPHLK
-10 TALFANTREISL
+10 NALFANPREISL
-22 ERALLYTASHRQT
+22 ERALLYTASHQQT

-48 AYILEHVEIS
+48 AHILDHVEIA

-85 WLLKELDQFP
+85 WLLKELDQFA

-101 FAISEEDKRIYRE
+101 FEISDEDKQTYRE
-114 ELFPYWEKRSMKD
+114 VLYPYWENRSMKD
-127 FINGQMTDEVKAA
+127 FINSQMTEEVKAA
-140 TSTQIFSINQT
+140 VGTQIFSVNQT

-157 IIIDYPRLLNHGLGE
+157 IIIDYPRLLNNGLGA
-172 LVAQMQQHCQQ
+172 LVTEMRERCARDTQ
-183 QPENHF
+183 NTF
-189 YQAALLLLE
+189 YAAALILLE
-198 ASQKHILRYAELA
+198 ASQRHILRYAALAEELA
-211 ETMAANCTDA
+211 QSSDA
-221 QRREELLT
+221 TRREELL
-229 IAEIS
+229 AMADIS

-250 LFWYMNII
+250 LFWYMNVI

-264 ASSLSLG
+264 ASSLSIG

-285 TQGEDPAFLKELLES
+285 TQGDDPAFLKELLES
-300 LWVKCNDIV
+300 LWVKCNDVV

-359 QPNLGVRTNALIDT
+359 QPNLGVRVNELIDR
-373 PFLMKTAETIRLGTG
+373 PFLLKTAETIRLGTG

-393 NDEVVV
+393 NDEV
-399 PAFLNESNA
+399 
-408 SSLSLGRFDQYMLP
+408 
-422 FYQASLT
+422 
-429 QGEDP
+429 
-434 AFLKELLESLWVK
+434 
-447 CNDIVLLRST
+447 I
-457 SSARY
+457 
-462 FAGFPTGYTA
+462 
-472 LLGGLTENGRSA
+472 
-484 VNVLSFL
+484 
-491 CLDAYQSVQLPQPN
+491 
-505 LGVRTNAL
+505 
-513 IDTPFLMKTAE
+513 
-524 TIRLGTGIPQI
+524 
-535 FNDEVVVPAFLNRGV
+535 VPAFLNRGV

-556 DYSVVGCVE
+556 DYAVVGCVE
-565 LSIPGR
+565 LSIPGK

-584 KVMEICLHENEGNA
+584 KVMEIAMQENEGNSG
-598 ALTYE
+598 LTYE
-603 GLLEQIRAKISHY
+603 GLIEHIRARINHY
-616 ITLMV
+616 IALMV

-643 ISDCLEKGRD
+643 ISDCLETGKD

-672 NLSDSLHALKGMVFE
+672 NLSDSLHALKGLVFE

-696 LSVLK
+696 LAVLK

-726 IDEVDNIS
+726 IDDVDNIS

-743 EVEKYQNPRGGY
+743 EVEKYRNPRGGI

-762 VSAHVPLGSVV
+762 VSAHVPLGAVV

-779 RFAGEQLADGGL
+779 RLAGEQLADGGL

-796 QDAQGPTAVLK
+796 QDMQGPTAVLK
-807 SVSKLDNTLLSNGTL
+807 SVSKLDNYLLSNGTL
-822 LNVKFTPATL
+822 LNVKFIPATL
-832 EGEAGLRKLA
+832 EGDAGLQKLA

-860 VNADTLREAQQ
+860 VNAETLREAQR
-871 RPQDYAGLVVRVA
+871 RPQDFAGLVVRVA

>member
-1 MTNRISRLK
+1 MTNRTQRLK
-10 TALFANTREISL
+10 DALFASPREISL
-22 ERALLYTASHRQT
+22 ERALLYTASHQQT
-35 EGEPVILRRAKAT
+35 EGEPVITRRAKAT
-48 AYILEHVEIS
+48 AYILDHVNIA

-85 WLLKELDQFP
+85 WLLKELDQFA

-101 FAISEEDKRIYRE
+101 FEISDEDKQTYRDV
-114 ELFPYWEKRSMKD
+114 LYPYWENRSMKD
-127 FINGQMTDEVKAA
+127 FINSQMTDEVKIAVG
-140 TSTQIFSINQT
+140 TQIFSVNQT

-157 IIIDYPRLLNHGLGE
+157 IIIDYPRLLNNGLGALVEE
-172 LVAQMQQHCQQ
+172 LREHCARD
-183 QPENHF
+183 PHNTF
-189 YQAALLLLE
+189 YTAALILLE
-198 ASQKHILRYAELA
+198 ASQRHILRYAALAEELA
-211 ETMAANCTDA
+211 RVSDA
-221 QRREELLT
+221 SRREELLT
-229 IAEIS
+229 IAGIS

-250 LFWYMNII
+250 LFWYMNVI

-264 ASSLSLG
+264 ASSLSIG

-285 TQGEDPAFLKELLES
+285 SQGEEPAFLKEILES
-300 LWVKCNDIV
+300 LWVKCNDVV

-335 ENGRSAVNV
+335 ENGRSAVNM

-359 QPNLGVRTNALIDT
+359 QPNLGVRVNELIDR
-373 PFLMKTAETIRLGTG
+373 PFLLKT
-388 IPQIF
+388 
-393 NDEVVV
+393 V
-399 PAFLNESNA
+399 
-408 SSLSLGRFDQYMLP
+408 
-422 FYQASLT
+422 
-429 QGEDP
+429 
-434 AFLKELLESLWVK
+434 
-447 CNDIVLLRST
+447 
-457 SSARY
+457 
-462 FAGFPTGYTA
+462 
-472 LLGGLTENGRSA
+472 
-484 VNVLSFL
+484 
-491 CLDAYQSVQLPQPN
+491 
-505 LGVRTNAL
+505 
-513 IDTPFLMKTAE
+513 E

-556 DYSVVGCVE
+556 DYAVVGCVE
-565 LSIPGR
+565 LSIPGK

-584 KVMEICLHENEGNA
+584 KVMEIAMQENEGNA
-598 ALTYE
+598 ALSYE
-603 GLLEQIRAKISHY
+603 GLLEHIRVKINHY
-616 ITLMV
+616 IALMV

-643 ISDCLEKGRD
+643 ISDCLESGKD

-672 NLSDSLHALKGMVFE
+672 NLSDSLHALKGLVFE

-696 LSVLK
+696 LAVLK

-726 IDEVDNIS
+726 IDDVDNIS

-743 EVEKYQNPRGGY
+743 EVEKYRNPRGGQ

-762 VSAHVPLGSVV
+762 VSAHVPLGAVV

-796 QDAQGPTAVLK
+796 QDMQGPTAVLK
-807 SVSKLDNTLLSNGTL
+807 SVSKLDNYLLSNGTL

-832 EGEAGLRKLA
+832 EGDAGLQKLA

-860 VNADTLREAQQ
+860 VNAETLREAQQ
-871 RPQDYAGLVVRVA
+871 RPKDFAGLVVRVA

>member
-1 MTNRISRLK
+1 MTNRTQRLK
-10 TALFANTREISL
+10 DALFASPREISL
-22 ERALLYTASHRQT
+22 ERALLYTASHQQT
-35 EGEPVILRRAKAT
+35 EGEPVITRRAKAT
-48 AYILEHVEIS
+48 AYILDHVNIA

-85 WLLKELDQFP
+85 WLLKELDQFA

-101 FAISEEDKRIYRE
+101 FEISDEDKQTYRDV
-114 ELFPYWEKRSMKD
+114 LYPYWENRSMKD
-127 FINGQMTDEVKAA
+127 FINSQMTDEVKIAVG
-140 TSTQIFSINQT
+140 TQIFSVNQT

-157 IIIDYPRLLNHGLGE
+157 IIIDYPRLLNNGLGALVEE
-172 LVAQMQQHCQQ
+172 LREHCARD
-183 QPENHF
+183 PHNTF
-189 YQAALLLLE
+189 YTAALILLE
-198 ASQKHILRYAELA
+198 ASQRHILRYAALAEELA
-211 ETMAANCTDA
+211 RVSDA
-221 QRREELLT
+221 SRREELLT
-229 IAEIS
+229 IADIS

-250 LFWYMNII
+250 LFWYMNVI

-264 ASSLSLG
+264 ASSLSIG

-285 TQGEDPAFLKELLES
+285 SQGEEPAFLKEILES
-300 LWVKCNDIV
+300 LWVKCNDVV

-335 ENGRSAVNV
+335 ENGRSAVNM

-359 QPNLGVRTNALIDT
+359 QPNLGVRVNELIDR
-373 PFLMKTAETIRLGTG
+373 PFLL
-388 IPQIF
+388 
-393 NDEVVV
+393 
-399 PAFLNESNA
+399 
-408 SSLSLGRFDQYMLP
+408 
-422 FYQASLT
+422 
-429 QGEDP
+429 
-434 AFLKELLESLWVK
+434 
-447 CNDIVLLRST
+447 
-457 SSARY
+457 
-462 FAGFPTGYTA
+462 
-472 LLGGLTENGRSA
+472 
-484 VNVLSFL
+484 
-491 CLDAYQSVQLPQPN
+491 
-505 LGVRTNAL
+505 
-513 IDTPFLMKTAE
+513 KTAE

-556 DYSVVGCVE
+556 DYAVVGCVE
-565 LSIPGR
+565 LSIPGK

-584 KVMEICLHENEGNA
+584 KVMEIAMQENEGNA
-598 ALTYE
+598 ALSYE
-603 GLLEQIRAKISHY
+603 GLLEHIRVKINHY
-616 ITLMV
+616 IALMV

-643 ISDCLEKGRD
+643 ISDCLESGKD

-672 NLSDSLHALKGMVFE
+672 NLSDSLHALKGLVFE

-696 LSVLK
+696 LAVLK

-726 IDEVDNIS
+726 IDDVDNIS

-743 EVEKYQNPRGGY
+743 EVEKYRNPRGGQ

-762 VSAHVPLGSVV
+762 VSAHVPLGAVV

-796 QDAQGPTAVLK
+796 QDMQGPTAVLK
-807 SVSKLDNTLLSNGTL
+807 SVSKLDNYLLSNGTL

-832 EGEAGLRKLA
+832 EGDAGLQKLA

-860 VNADTLREAQQ
+860 VNAETLREAQQ
-871 RPQDYAGLVVRVA
+871 RPKDFAGLVVRVA